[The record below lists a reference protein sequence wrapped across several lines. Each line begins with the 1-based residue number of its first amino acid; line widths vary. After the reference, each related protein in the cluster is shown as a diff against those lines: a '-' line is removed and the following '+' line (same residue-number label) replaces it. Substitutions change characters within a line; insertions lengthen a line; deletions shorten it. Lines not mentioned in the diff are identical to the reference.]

1 MMRIA
6 SAVAIVAGAAVAP
19 AAAQQAPVVWP
30 DLPPAVALAAVELF
44 NHPGT
49 IRFSGETWIGHGSAI
64 AGDVAVVGGPLHL
77 DGAVRGSVVVIN
89 GDARIG
95 RDATIEG
102 RLIVIGGM
110 ATGPGVAG
118 LDDVQ
123 IFAPPLRYQRLEGG
137 LIELAPAGRE
147 PGLAAGRDVGTARIE
162 ATAGVRGAYNRVEG
176 LPIAAGPRLRFRGSN
191 PLELHGLLIYRTAPG
206 LHVDARQVGWH
217 VRAEQ
222 YAGGHRRAG
231 FGVIAFSEIV
241 PIARNGLS
249 EREAS
254 LAAFILHRDFRDH
267 YERQGWSAFGWLG
280 HRYRPTELRL
290 EFSDA
295 AHRTVPAA
303 APWSLLRNDEPWRP
317 QPAIADGRLRALTL
331 AFAHDSRNERI
342 TPSTGWLASL
352 AVEQGLGGSLRYGAV
367 LTDTGV
373 VAPVDLAASPHFTAL
388 SADVRRYVRLGPNSR
403 LATRVYGAGAIH
415 AGTLPPQRQV
425 ALGGEGSLPGYRLFR
440 FDCGARS
447 ATFEARGAVFFPAY
461 GCDRAVLVQLEHHG
475 AFPYARRL
483 LAPLGA
489 ERYVGDAFGWVVFFD
504 AGRAW
509 TDAEERSG
517 RTRGQDD
524 FAADAGL
531 GVRLGHVGVYW
542 VLPLSGT
549 ARGINFFV
557 RLGPRI

>member
-1 MMRIA
+1 MMRFVVATVAIA
-6 SAVAIVAGAAVAP
+6 SAAP
-19 AAAQQAPVVWP
+19 ATAQQTPVVRP
-30 DLPPAVALAAVELF
+30 DLPPAVALAAVELH
-44 NHPGT
+44 NRPVT
-49 IRFSGETWIGHGSAI
+49 IRFSGETWIGHGSDI

-77 DGAVRGSVVVIN
+77 DGVVRGSLVVIN

-95 RDATIEG
+95 SEAAVAG
-102 RLIVIGGM
+102 RLIVIGGS
-110 ATGPGVAG
+110 ATGPGLEG
-118 LDDVQ
+118 LADVQ
-123 IFAPPLRYQRLEGG
+123 VFAQPLRYQRLEGG

-147 PGLAAGRDVGTARIE
+147 PGLAAGRDIGPARIE

-176 LPIAAGPRLRFRGSN
+176 LPLAAGPRLRRRGSN

-222 YAGGHRRAG
+222 FAGGHRRAG
-231 FGVIAFSEIV
+231 FGLTAFSEIV
-241 PIARNGLS
+241 PIAPNGLS

-295 AHRTVPAA
+295 EHATVAAA

-331 AFAHDSRNERI
+331 SFDHDSRNERI
-342 TPSTGWLASL
+342 APSTGWLAAL
-352 AVEQGLGGSLRYGAV
+352 AVEQGLGGSLRYRAI
-367 LTDTGV
+367 LTDTGAE
-373 VAPVDLAASPHFTAL
+373 APVDLDASPHFTAL
-388 SADVRRYVRLGPNSR
+388 SADIRRYVRLGPNSR
-403 LATRVYGAGAIH
+403 LATRVYGAGALH
-415 AGTLPPQRQV
+415 AGTLPPQRQA

-447 ATFEARGAVFFPAY
+447 AAFEENGAVFFPAY

-483 LAPLGA
+483 LEPLGA
-489 ERYVGDAFGWVVFFD
+489 ARYVGDAFGWVLFFD

-509 TDAEERSG
+509 IDAAERGG

-542 VLPLSGT
+542 ALPLSGT
-549 ARGINFFV
+549 VRGVNFFI